1 MKFLLIGAAVLA
13 AWKTGL
19 LNKLGVPFLPPNLYT
34 LTPTDVEEIAGH
46 YSDGRSTF
54 KVNGITLGDALRLAI
69 KNHRIAA
76 YTETSKYCQGLVSPA
91 QIAGGAGIAA
101 MASGGV
107 ATADGIA
114 TNMFEQSQQASNPSE
129 LTGFAKSLP
138 IIGIIASIGT
148 AIFGFISH
156 HHAEAVAKENK
167 ILCPLIPAL
176 NGQWQ
181 HIDSEI
187 SSGRLDGPTAQQ
199 AVLAVQQQAHQ
210 VIAEDSSSGALHAI
224 GEQVDAI
231 TEAYQLI
238 LEKSGLIA
246 ASDVQLIPM
255 EAAQLTLLGVKI

>member
-1 MKFLLIGAAVLA
+1 MRLLIIGAALLA

-34 LTPTDVEEIAGH
+34 LTQSDVEEIAGH
-46 YSDGRSTF
+46 YLDGRSTF

-69 KNHRIAA
+69 ENHRIAA
-76 YTETSKYCQGLVSPA
+76 YTQTSKYCQGLVSPA
-91 QIAGGAGIAA
+91 QVAGGAGIAA

-107 ATADGIA
+107 ATSAGIA
-114 TNMFEQSQQASNPSE
+114 SE
-129 LTGFAKSLP
+129 MSSFTPALQGIGAIP
-138 IIGIIASIGT
+138 IIGSIAAIGT

-181 HIDSEI
+181 HIDSQI
-187 SSGRLDGPTAQQ
+187 SSGKLDGVSAQQ

-246 ASDVQLIPM
+246 ASDVQSVASNGLNQ
-255 EAAQLTLLGVKI
+255 AQSALLTFAGVKI